1 MEEIIQNLR
10 KRILPFLNKDYKI
23 YFVNSAT
30 FGLFSILFDSN
41 INKIGIPDQG
51 GFKGF
56 IEIPRLLKKK
66 YIEIPTDKGLVMP
79 KFKKE
84 YDVFLFTSLSGHI
97 RSNPSREICKE
108 LMDKGIVSVE
118 DISGVFPDKDFGW
131 ADVIYG
137 STGSPKI
144 LECGYGG
151 FVGIS
156 SDINLEESEK
166 ILSFSKLPESYFLKL
181 NNEIENA
188 QEKLYNLRNMSQIF
202 QKSSLDIPYKESK
215 SISVFVRDENPTKSL
230 EVLNKKIT
238 PKTGK
243 SLFTKCPRY
252 DRTKER
258 GFVIETIKLYG
269 MEMEE
274 VKEISEKIEKLIL

>member
-1 MEEIIQNLR
+1 MEELIQNLK
-10 KRILPFLNKDYKI
+10 KRMLSFLNKDFKI

-56 IEIPRLLKKK
+56 IEIPNLLKKN
-66 YIEIPTDKGLVMP
+66 YVEIPTDNGVILP

-84 YDVFLFTSLSGHI
+84 FDVFLFTSLSGHL
-97 RSNPSREICKE
+97 RTNPSRQICKE
-108 LMDKGIVSVE
+108 LMDKGIVSIE

-131 ADVIYG
+131 ADVVYC

-151 FVGIS
+151 FVGICP
-156 SDINLEESEK
+156 DVNLEESEK
-166 ILSFSKLPESYFLKL
+166 IMSFSNLPESYFVKLKD
-181 NNEIENA
+181 EIENS
-188 QEKLYNLRNMSQIF
+188 QEKLDTLRKMAQIF
-202 QKSSLDIPYKESK
+202 QKSSLEIPYKDPK
-215 SISVFVRDENPTKSL
+215 SISVFVRDENPNKSL
-230 EVLNKKIT
+230 EILNKQIR

-252 DRTKER
+252 DRTKEK

-269 MEMEE
+269 MKKEE
-274 VKEISEKIEKLIL
+274 VKEISEKIENIIL

>member
-1 MEEIIQNLR
+1 MEEIILNLR
-10 KRILPFLNKDYKI
+10 KQILPFLNKDYKI

-41 INKIGIPDQG
+41 IKKIGIPDQG

-56 IEIPRLLKKK
+56 IEIPKLLKKN
-66 YIEIPTDKGLVMP
+66 YMEIPTDNGVIIP

-84 YDVFLFTSLSGHI
+84 FDVFLFASLSGHI

-108 LMDKGIVSVE
+108 LMNKGIVSIE

-131 ADVIYG
+131 ADVIYC

-166 ILSFSKLPESYFLKL
+166 IMSYSKLPESYFLKL
-181 NNEIENA
+181 SDEIENA
-188 QEKLYNLRNMSQIF
+188 QEKLNTLRNMAQIF
-202 QKSSLDIPYKESK
+202 QKSSLEIPYKEPK
-215 SISVFVRDENPTKSL
+215 SISVFVKDENPIKSL
-230 EVLNKKIT
+230 GLLNKIIR

-252 DRTKER
+252 DRAKEK

-269 MEMEE
+269 MEKDE
-274 VKEISEKIEKLIL
+274 VKEISEKIEKIIL

>member
-1 MEEIIQNLR
+1 MEGTIQILR
-10 KRILPFLNKDYKI
+10 KKMFNHLNKDYKI

-41 INKIGIPDQG
+41 ISNIGIPDQG

-56 IEIPRLLKKK
+56 IEIPKLLKKK
-66 YIEIPTDKGLVMP
+66 SIEQTTKNGVIIP
-79 KFKKE
+79 KFKKDF
-84 YDVFLFTSLSGHI
+84 DVFLFTSISGHI
-97 RSNPSREICKE
+97 QSNPCKDICKD
-108 LMDKGIVSVE
+108 LMDKRIISIE

-131 ADVIYG
+131 ADVIYC

-156 SDINLEESEK
+156 TDINLEESEK
-166 ILSFSKLPESYFLKL
+166 LLCYSKLPKEYFLKL
-181 NNEIENA
+181 SNEIDNA
-188 QEKLYNLRNMSQIF
+188 EKKIKSIRKMATIF
-202 QKSSLDIPYKESK
+202 KNTSMDIPYLDSK
-215 SISVFVRDENPTKSL
+215 SLSVFVRHNNPSKIL
-230 EVLNKKIT
+230 EQLNKEIK
-238 PKTGK
+238 PRKGK

-252 DRTKER
+252 DRIKEN

-269 MEMEE
+269 SGIEE
-274 VKEISEKIEKLIL
+274 VKEISEKIEKIIS

>member
-1 MEEIIQNLR
+1 MEEITLNLR
-10 KRILPFLNKDYKI
+10 EKILQFLNKDYKI

-41 INKIGIPDQG
+41 INKIAIPDQG

-56 IEIPRLLKKK
+56 IEIPKLLKKN
-66 YIEIPTDKGLVMP
+66 YIEIPTDNGVIMP

-84 YDVFLFTSLSGHI
+84 FDVFLFTSLSGHI
-97 RSNPSREICKE
+97 RPNPSREICKE
-108 LMDKGIVSVE
+108 LMNKGIVSIE

-131 ADVIYG
+131 ADVIYC

-156 SDINLEESEK
+156 SDINLEDSEK
-166 ILSFSKLPESYFLKL
+166 IISFSKLPESYFLKL
-181 NNEIENA
+181 NNELENA
-188 QEKLYNLRNMSQIF
+188 QEKLNTLRNMAQIF
-202 QKSSLDIPYKESK
+202 QKSSLDIPYKEPK
-215 SISVFVRDENPTKSL
+215 SLSIFVRDENPTKSL
-230 EVLNKKIT
+230 EILNKKIS
-238 PKTGK
+238 PKNGK

-252 DRTKER
+252 DRTKEK

-269 MEMEE
+269 MEKDE
-274 VKEISEKIEKLIL
+274 VIEISEKIEKIIL